1 MYQKKTLN
9 NNFNFELI
17 TNVVSGPKSINYVN
31 RFLEEK
37 NYKNIGLIVDNNL
50 LKSSSYIK
58 SFLKKNKKKY

>member
-1 MYQKKTLN
+1 MHQKKSLN

-50 LKSSSYIK
+50 FTFNMKMSI
-58 SFLKKNKKKY
+58 

>member
-58 SFLKKNKKKY
+58 SF